1 MTLADALLITQPLQ
15 AFTYR
20 MGKKS
25 WLNNITCNIN
35 FTNGV
40 VSFRYNPVGKIRTKK
55 CVTRIFYTIF
65 AN

>member
-20 MGKKS
+20 MEKKS

-40 VSFRYNPVGKIRTKK
+40 VSQ
-55 CVTRIFYTIF
+55 
-65 AN
+65 

>member
-1 MTLADALLITQPLQ
+1 MTLADELLITQPLQ

-20 MGKKS
+20 MEKRS

-40 VSFRYNPVGKIRTKK
+40 VSR
-55 CVTRIFYTIF
+55 
-65 AN
+65 